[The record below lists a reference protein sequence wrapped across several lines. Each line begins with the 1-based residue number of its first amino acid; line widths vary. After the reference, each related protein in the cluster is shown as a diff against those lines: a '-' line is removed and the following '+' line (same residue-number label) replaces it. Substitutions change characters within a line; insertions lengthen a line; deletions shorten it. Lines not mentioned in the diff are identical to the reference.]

1 MSAQIFIS
9 YRREG
14 GDVTAKLICE
24 ALKNRGYTVFFDFDA
39 LKGGPF
45 DTTLIN
51 AIRACNDFVLVLPP
65 RGLDRCENEQDWV
78 RQEIYHALQAGKNI
92 IPILL
97 GDFEFPETLPDGI
110 DAIRRYNG
118 VRFLMDYFD
127 AVIDKICERLVS
139 KPSGAK
145 QQNTGTAAPFFGC
158 LTVKRPIQWS
168 GMVRNIKIRID
179 GKEVGTVASG
189 GSSIF
194 NLPQGSHTVQFTM
207 DWLKTEIAVDIRPDR
222 PAPIL
227 EVFFKMSFTNSLSV
241 RQLQ

>member
-24 ALKNRGYTVFFDFDA
+24 ALKNRRYTVFFDFDA

-110 DAIRRYNG
+110 SAIRRYNG

-145 QQNTGTAAPFFGC
+145 QQNTGTAASFIGT

-168 GMVRNIKIRID
+168 GIVSNIKIRID

-189 GSSIF
+189 GNASF
-194 NLPQGSHTVQFTM
+194 PVNAGFHTVQFSIN
-207 DWLKTEIAVDIRPDR
+207 WLKCEQTFEIT
-222 PAPIL
+222 PAHPEAII
-227 EVFFKMSFTNSLSV
+227 EVFFKQAFFQTLDSRVL
-241 RQLQ
+241 L